1 MRMMQLNAARR
12 DAETIVDRLLD
23 SPEATHALMDQF
35 MVRVAT
41 GHLLEDVRYQ
51 PAVNSLVTAY
61 RLIGR
66 FTDGDFALPAVA
78 S

>member
-1 MRMMQLNAARR
+1 MCMMQLNAARH
-12 DAETIVDRLLD
+12 DAQTIVDRLLD
-23 SPEATHALMDQF
+23 SPEATHALMDLF

-66 FTDGDFALPAVA
+66 LTDDDFTLPAVA
-78 S
+78 T